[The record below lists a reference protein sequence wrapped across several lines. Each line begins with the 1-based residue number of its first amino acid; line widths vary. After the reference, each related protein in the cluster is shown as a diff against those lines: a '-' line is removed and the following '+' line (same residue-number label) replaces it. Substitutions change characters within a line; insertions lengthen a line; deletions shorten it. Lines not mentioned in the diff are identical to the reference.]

1 MHHDNGL
8 HAYSPTLQKCSDRLW
23 RVGTVGLMY
32 VLLFAPPR
40 RASSEDPIPALAQ
53 TLAPLGLR
61 GGPERTIGREAI
73 AVADRASTA
82 LDAIRA
88 AREEGAWR
96 IGLGIGDVVHPLPA
110 ELRALEGP
118 AIQAAQDALHIA
130 ATTSQVP
137 VAIRAADPRQAETAH
152 DAQAVLRLIGWM
164 IATRNRGQWRVARA
178 VREHPDWTQ
187 QQLADHLGVTQQTVS
202 RSLQTSGWRE
212 ESAAYPLLERLLSMI
227 DLTSAPT
234 DRSTR

>member
-1 MHHDNGL
+1 MF
-8 HAYSPTLQKCSDRLW
+8 
-23 RVGTVGLMY
+23 

-40 RASSEDPIPALAQ
+40 RAAGEDPVPALAQ

-61 GGPERTIGREAI
+61 GGPERTVGRQAI

-82 LDAIRA
+82 LDALRA

-96 IGLGIGDVVHPLPA
+96 IGLGIGHLDLPLPA
-110 ELRALEGP
+110 ELRAAEGP
-118 AIQAAQDALHIA
+118 AVEAATAALHA
-130 ATTSQVP
+130 AMTTSQVP
-137 VAIRAADPRQAETAH
+137 VAIRAADPRQADTAA
-152 DAQAVLRLIGWM
+152 DAEAVLRLVGWM

-187 QQLADHLGVTQQTVS
+187 QQLGAHLGVTQQTVS

-212 ESAAYPLLERLLSMI
+212 ESAAHPLLERLLSMI
-227 DLTSAPT
+227 DLTS
-234 DRSTR
+234 RS